1 MALAS
6 DVSISVRCILCYRSN
21 FQVMFL
27 SHIGKNYC
35 ILHTRSRQAVA
46 SPGTYYVFDL
56 SCFFGVKARRHLNNL
71 QRPIDTFILMNIFT
85 PVLPVWMH
93 LPRRPLEIS
102 RCFST
107 VHCTF
112 RYINVSSYNLIMAI
126 GLFPPGMLFPL
137 FLFIY
142 LILMQKWTNGW
153 QILKN
158 GGSTKYNI
166 KERR

>member
-46 SPGTYYVFDL
+46 SMCYVFDL

-71 QRPIDTFILMNIFT
+71 QRPIDTFIPMNIFT
-85 PVLPVWMH
+85 PVLPV
-93 LPRRPLEIS
+93 
-102 RCFST
+102 
-107 VHCTF
+107 
-112 RYINVSSYNLIMAI
+112 
-126 GLFPPGMLFPL
+126 
-137 FLFIY
+137 
-142 LILMQKWTNGW
+142 
-153 QILKN
+153 
-158 GGSTKYNI
+158 
-166 KERR
+166 